1 MEKAGFVTIIGN
13 PNVGKSTFLNNIIG
27 ENISIISDKA
37 QTTRHRL
44 LGILNGDD
52 YQVIFTD
59 TPGIINTKYEL
70 QNAMMNFVKNSLQDS
85 DLIIYMVG
93 SEKKDILN
101 EKIQGLIKN
110 SKIKLFLVINKVD
123 LMTQEEVKAAIDY
136 WKKKYHPHTTI
147 PISALNKYNFIYK
160 NKILTLTKDNNE
172 LLSISSDDEKE
183 RLLLS
188 KKLTELESSLIKPIT
203 LLKNKEF
210 PFFDT
215 SSSKN
220 IFNSVSLINLNSI
233 RDFEIKIN
241 EKVELQRFR
250 ANFYVDGIDAWE
262 ERNWLG
268 KIIKINNVS
277 FKVEKN
283 IPRCVAINLKPK
295 TDDNSL
301 NLLTSLKKTYNH
313 FDMGI
318 YLTALNDG
326 KIELE
331 NKIEI

>member
-1 MEKAGFVTIIGN
+1 MNCTISSIHYCPVKSISFQSLQSCNIKKNLGMENDRIFAFSRIIELKKAKLVEKN
-13 PNVGKSTFLNNIIG
+13 PDERNLNNFL
-27 ENISIISDKA
+27 
-37 QTTRHRL
+37 TL
-44 LGILNGDD
+44 
-52 YQVIFTD
+52 
-59 TPGIINTKYEL
+59 
-70 QNAMMNFVKNSLQDS
+70 KNS
-85 DLIIYMVG
+85 
-93 SEKKDILN
+93 
-101 EKIQGLIKN
+101 
-110 SKIKLFLVINKVD
+110 
-123 LMTQEEVKAAIDY
+123 
-136 WKKKYHPHTTI
+136 P
-147 PISALNKYNFIYK
+147 ALNKYNFIYQ
-160 NKILTLTKDNNE
+160 NQVLTLTKNDRE
-172 LLSISSDDEKE
+172 ILSISTEDENE

-188 KKLTELESSLIKPIT
+188 NKLTELESSLMKPIT

-215 SSSKN
+215 SHSKN

-233 RDFEIKIN
+233 RDFEKKIN